1 MSLNI
6 TLIGT
11 GNIGSAMVK
20 GWCKKIDAGEAQV
33 NGNELNITLA
43 ERDAKKLEAL
53 KADYP
58 MLKGFSDNVEAT
70 NGADIIII
78 AVKPWQVEGII
89 NEIKGNFSENT
100 VLVSVAAGITSQR
113 LREMLEGTPLTQAFL
128 VIPNIAAE
136 FGASMTFISP
146 LPAANADS
154 VSTVES
160 LFRLD
165 GGAIV
170 CEEKLLVPGMLMAS
184 CGIAYIM
191 RILRA
196 QSQAGVE
203 MGFYPK
209 DALDI
214 ALQTMQGAVSLLRGT
229 GEHPEV
235 AIDRVTTPGGYTI
248 KGLNELDHSGVA
260 SGIIKAFKTGL

>member
-1 MSLNI
+1 MNV

-20 GWCKKIDAGEAQV
+20 GWCKKAEQGEA
-33 NGNELNITLA
+33 NIGSEQLCITVA
-43 ERDAKKLEAL
+43 ERDEKKLEAL
-53 KADYP
+53 KASHP
-58 MLKGFSDNVEAT
+58 MLNISTDNKTAT
-70 NGADIIII
+70 EGADIIII
-78 AVKPWQVEGII
+78 AVKPWQVEGLI
-89 NEIKGNFSENT
+89 NEIRPNLKSDTIF
-100 VLVSVAAGITSQR
+100 VSVAAGITS
-113 LREMLEGTPLTQAFL
+113 EKMGAMLAGGDMPQTFL

-146 LPAANADS
+146 LPGTKQEAIDK
-154 VSTVES
+154 VEA
-160 LFRLD
+160 LFKLD

-184 CGIAYIM
+184 CGIAYVM
-191 RILRA
+191 RMLRA
-196 QSQAGVE
+196 QAQAGVE

-214 ALQTMQGAVSLLRGT
+214 AMQTMQGAVSLLRGT

>member
-1 MSLNI
+1 MINI

-20 GWCKKIDAGEAQV
+20 GWCRKIECGEAKV
-33 NGNELNITLA
+33 NGSELNITLA
-43 ERDAKKLEAL
+43 ERDRNKLEAL
-53 KADYP
+53 KKDYP
-58 MLKGFSDNVEAT
+58 MLKLSSDNVEAT
-70 NGADIIII
+70 TGADIIII
-78 AVKPWQVEGII
+78 AVKPWQVEGIL
-89 NEIKGNFSENT
+89 NEIRPNIKKET
-100 VLVSVAAGITSQR
+100 LLVSVAAGITSQKMQ
-113 LREMLEGTPLTQAFL
+113 EMLAGGEMPQAFL

-146 LPAANADS
+146 LPDTQKEAID
-154 VSTVES
+154 TVEA
-160 LFRLD
+160 LFKLD

-248 KGLNELDHSGVA
+248 KGLNELDHSGLSSA
-260 SGIIKAFKTGL
+260 IIKAFKTGL

>member
-20 GWCKKIDAGEAQV
+20 GWCKKIEAGEAQV
-33 NGNELNITLA
+33 NGSELNITLA
-43 ERDAKKLEAL
+43 ERDSAKLEAL
-53 KADYP
+53 KADFP
-58 MLKGFSDNVEAT
+58 MLNGYTNNVEAT
-70 NGADIIII
+70 KNADLIII
-78 AVKPWQVEGII
+78 AVKPWQVESII
-89 NEIKGNFSENT
+89 KEIKSNFTEKT
-100 VLVSVAAGITSQR
+100 ILVNVAAGITSQR
-113 LREMLEGTPLTQAFL
+113 LQEMLEGTSLTQAFL

-146 LPAANADS
+146 LQTSRKDS
-154 VSTVES
+154 IDTVEA
-160 LFRLD
+160 LFKLD

-248 KGLNELDHSGVA
+248 KGLNELDHAGVA